1 MIGLTWLVNF
11 DPIDLAWACMDAS
24 SQEGCY
30 TYWMV
35 DSNNHIKPRF
45 KHLGMNWLCSYIV
58 EIQPLECQPPERGNN
73 FLKCLLKGFPYAL
86 YKDMG
91 IIWTCVSRRS
101 LSLQQSLFFLESS
114 SLFVKFQILEP
125 LVASAQKKIGF
136 LLTREPKCQCSPI
149 EHMVK
154 VCSGEDPFWHAVNKL
169 ILGVVAPFKSRERDE
184 EEFYQSFL
192 KDNYES
198 DGVLINLPSILRM
211 HMEKAEAH
219 IQICSL
225 SPKL

>member
-11 DPIDLAWACMDAS
+11 DPIDLACACMDAS
-24 SQEGCY
+24 FQDGCY

-154 VCSGEDPFWHAVNKL
+154 VCSGEDLFGML
-169 ILGVVAPFKSRERDE
+169 
-184 EEFYQSFL
+184 
-192 KDNYES
+192 
-198 DGVLINLPSILRM
+198 LINWSWGSLLPSRAGSETRKNFTRVFLRTTM
-211 HMEKAEAH
+211 RVMVCSS
-219 IQICSL
+219 ICRQFWGCTWRRL
-225 SPKL
+225 RLIYRFAL